1 MTSSA
6 VGSSARVIESL
17 EKAIADRTAVI
28 GVVGLGYVGLP
39 VAATFAKAGF
49 HVIGIDRDAR
59 RIDLLRAGVNPI
71 GGAEPGLDEL
81 LEETIATG
89 HLVFSS
95 DFSSLSR
102 ANIIT
107 INVDT
112 PVNADSEPNYESLT
126 SACDAL
132 AQVLTSG
139 SLVIVESTV
148 SPGTTQGLVVPR
160 LLGGSGL
167 DLNRDLFVGVCP
179 ERVMPGLL
187 LSNLRLVPRTCGI
200 STPDLAPVMVG
211 LYATVVEAEL
221 DVTDILTAELVK
233 VTENT
238 YRDVQIAFANEV
250 SMICDD
256 LGLDV
261 WKVRELVNKVP
272 FRNMHRPGG
281 GVGGHCL
288 PKDPW
293 LLAAAPHHSQLRLI
307 PAARS
312 VNDAMPIH
320 IANQLMKRVEE
331 WRAREVTDA
340 AVTVAVLG
348 YSYLAESDDVR
359 NSPSQLLVEELRG
372 FGLDVR
378 IHDPFV
384 DGYKGRVESVLDGCQ
399 AVVVMVPHVEY
410 DSLTFDCPIVMRVG
424 KRQ

>member
-1 MTSSA
+1 MQA
-6 VGSSARVIESL
+6 IEAL
-17 EKAIADRTAVI
+17 EKAIADRSAVI

-49 HVIGIDRDAR
+49 HVIGIDRDTR
-59 RIDLLRAGVNPI
+59 RIGLLDAGINPI

-81 LEETIATG
+81 LDETIASG

-95 DFSSLSR
+95 DFTALSR

-112 PVNADSEPNYESLT
+112 PVNSDSEPNYESLIA
-126 SACDAL
+126 ACDAL
-132 AQVLTSG
+132 GPVLASG
-139 SLVIVESTV
+139 SLVVVESTV
-148 SPGTTQGLVVPR
+148 SPGTTQALVVPR
-160 LLGGSGL
+160 LLEGSRL
-167 DLNRDLFVGVCP
+167 TLNRDLFVGVCP

-200 STPDLAPVMVG
+200 STPDLAQVMVG
-211 LYATVVEAEL
+211 LYSTVVEAEL

-261 WKVRELVNKVP
+261 WKVRDLVNKVP

-320 IANQLMKRVEE
+320 IANQLVKRLEE
-331 WRAREVTDA
+331 WRAREMTDA
-340 AVTVAVLG
+340 PVTVAVLG
-348 YSYLAESDDVR
+348 YSYLPESDDVR
-359 NSPSQLLVEELRG
+359 NSPSQLLVEELRSL
-372 FGLDVR
+372 GLHVK

-384 DGYKGRVESVLDGCQ
+384 EGYKGPIASVIDGCQ
-399 AVVVMVPHVEY
+399 AVVVMVPHIEY
-410 DSLTFDCPIVMRVG
+410 DDLKFDCPVVMRVG

>member
-1 MTSSA
+1 MRA
-6 VGSSARVIESL
+6 IETL
-17 EKAIADRTAVI
+17 EKAISDRTAVI

-49 HVIGIDRDAR
+49 HVIGIDRDTR
-59 RIDLLRAGVNPI
+59 RIDLLHTGINPI
-71 GGAEPGLDEL
+71 GGAEPGLDQL
-81 LEETIATG
+81 LEETIASG
-89 HLVFSS
+89 HLVFST
-95 DFSSLSR
+95 DFTGLSG
-102 ANIIT
+102 ANIVT

-126 SACDAL
+126 AACDAL
-132 AQVLTSG
+132 GPVLASG

-148 SPGTTQGLVVPR
+148 SPGTTQALVVPR
-160 LLGGSGL
+160 LLEGSRL
-167 DLNRDLFVGVCP
+167 SLNRDLFVGVCP

-200 STPDLAPVMVG
+200 STPDLARVMVG
-211 LYATVVEAEL
+211 LYSTVVEADL

-261 WKVRELVNKVP
+261 WKVRDLVNKVP

-320 IANQLMKRVEE
+320 IANQLMKRIEE
-331 WRAREVTDA
+331 WRAKERADV

-348 YSYLAESDDVR
+348 YSYLAESDDIR
-359 NSPSQLLVEELRG
+359 NSPSQVLVEELRG
-372 FGLDVR
+372 RGLDVR

-384 DGYKGRVESVLDGCQ
+384 DGYKGPVESVLDGCQ
-399 AVVVMVPHVEY
+399 AAVVMVPHIEY
-410 DSLTFDCPIVMRVG
+410 DSLRFKCPVVMRVG